1 MNDIILDMAR
11 VQRLYVGMASR
22 GSSIHVA
29 TTRRV
34 YKDKVYESHLLR
46 RSYRE
51 GGKVLHETV
60 GNLSHLPIETID
72 LIRRSL
78 RGERFVAAED
88 RLEVIRSLPHG
99 HVAAVLGTLR
109 AHGLDKL
116 LDRQPSR
123 ERDLAIAM
131 IAARVLDPRSKLATT
146 RAWTQSTLADE
157 LQVSDADEDELYA
170 AMDWLLA
177 RQARIEKGLAKRHLS
192 DGSLVLYDLTSTY
205 FEGHSCPL
213 AKLGYSRDGKRGL
226 AQIVFGLLTDARGCP
241 IAVEVFAGNTGDPS
255 TVATQVTKLRKRFG
269 LKSVVVVGD
278 RGMLTAARIRDDIAP
293 AGLSWITALRAPAI
307 DALRTSGSLQLSLFD
322 DKDLGEITDPAY
334 PGERL
339 IVCRNPL
346 LAEQRSR
353 KRDELLACTE
363 RDLERIRVRIAAGK
377 LRAEKAIGLRVGRVI
392 NRFKMAKHFVLHIKT
407 GSFHFERDQEQIT
420 REAALDGFYVIRTNV
435 ADTQL
440 DTAAVVR
447 SYKSL
452 SQVERAFRSLKTID
466 LHVRPIHHRTEARV
480 RAHILLCMLAF
491 YVQWHMQ
498 HAWAPMLFADDL
510 PPGRKSDS
518 PVSPAQR
525 SAAAEDKA
533 QTTRRPDGQ
542 PVHSFRTLLGELATI
557 ARNRIRPV
565 GADDTATFDLNTI
578 PTPLQREALDRLGI
592 TGRL

>member
-1 MNDIILDMAR
+1 
-11 VQRLYVGMASR
+11 MASR
-22 GSSIHVA
+22 GGVVHVA

-34 YKDKVYESHLLR
+34 YKGKTYESHLLR

-60 GNLSHLPIETID
+60 GNLSHLPLETID

-78 RGERFVAAED
+78 RGEHFVAAPE
-88 RLEVIRSLPHG
+88 RLEIFRSLPHG
-99 HVAAVLGTLR
+99 HVAAVLGTVR
-109 AHGLDKL
+109 ALGLDQR
-116 LDRQPSR
+116 LDREPSR
-123 ERDLAIAM
+123 ERNLALAM

-146 RAWTQSTLADE
+146 RAWHQSTLADE
-157 LQVSDADEDELYA
+157 LQVGDADEDALYA

-192 DGSLVLYDLTSTY
+192 EGSLVLYDLTSTY

-226 AQIVFGLLTDARGCP
+226 PQIVLGLLTDAQGCP

-255 TVATQVTKLRKRFG
+255 TVASQVQKLRKRFG
-269 LKSVVVVGD
+269 LQSVVLVGD
-278 RGMLTAARIRDDIAP
+278 RGMLTAARIREDLSP

-307 DALRTSGSLQLSLFD
+307 EALRSTGSLQLSLFD
-322 DKDLGEITDPAY
+322 EKDLGEITDPAY

-346 LAEQRSR
+346 LAEERAR

-363 RDLERIRVRIAAGK
+363 RDLGRIRAQVEARK

-392 NRFKMAKHFVLHIKT
+392 DRFKMAKHFVLHIEA
-407 GSFHFERDQEQIT
+407 GSFRFERHQEQIAH
-420 REAALDGFYVIRTNV
+420 EAALDGFYVLRTNV
-435 ADTQL
+435 PEPQL
-440 DTAAVVR
+440 DTAAVVH

-452 SQVERAFRSLKTID
+452 SHVERAFRSLKTLD
-466 LHVRPIHHRTEARV
+466 LHVRPIHHRREERV
-480 RAHILLCMLAF
+480 RAHVFLCMLAY

-498 HAWAPMLFADDL
+498 RAWAPMLFADEL
-510 PPGRKSDS
+510 PPGRKGPS
-518 PVSPAQR
+518 PVSAAQR
-525 SAAAEDKA
+525 SAVAADKA
-533 QTTRRPDGQ
+533 LTKRRPGGQ
-542 PVHSFRTLLGELATI
+542 PVHSFRTLLGELATL
-557 ARNRIRPV
+557 ARNRVRPV
-565 GADDTATFDLNTI
+565 GANDTASFELHTVATL
-578 PTPLQREALDRLGI
+578 LQREALERLGL